1 MLIVTVPFLNNLVL
15 SWHSVKMAH
24 CGGFVRKP
32 RKRLESTQCSCAP
45 ACCGD
50 GVLLLLYQGACCLG
64 LLVLKFKC
72 TARPPYYLPLRHI
85 AVNDHDILIIRE
97 TGRPVHYSLWTAC
110 LRVSLID
117 LKYKLAQSDVDQRI
131 FNEFSHFFVLFLDI
145 TLISEKPMEFVIF

>member
-1 MLIVTVPFLNNLVL
+1 MQFLNNLDL

-85 AVNDHDILIIRE
+85 AVNDILIIKE
-97 TGRPVHYSLWTAC
+97 TGRPVQYSLWTAC

-117 LKYKLAQSDVDQRI
+117 LKHKLDQSDVDQRI
-131 FNEFSHFFVLFLDI
+131 FNEFSHFFCFVSWHNTHFWE
-145 TLISEKPMEFVIF
+145 TWQMEFVIF